1 MSPPMRATGFLPAE
15 EEAADFDF
23 DLAGAPASSLSDSDD
38 DEGGKSPG

>member
-15 EEAADFDF
+15 EGPADFDF
-23 DLAGAPASSLSDSDD
+23 DLAGAAASSLSDSDD